1 LNEGT
6 WIVIIG
12 LVFDVFGA
20 FLIVSPLMNYMR
32 KRVFKD
38 EKGHKIIDYEP
49 KQFVTEDPKK
59 EYLIQTKVRIG
70 FILLAVG
77 FILQIFGNWVQNPP
91 LN

>member
-32 KRVFKD
+32 KRVFRD

-49 KQFVTEDPKK
+49 KQF
-59 EYLIQTKVRIG
+59 
-70 FILLAVG
+70 LL
-77 FILQIFGNWVQNPP
+77 
-91 LN
+91 

>member
-1 LNEGT
+1 MNEGT
-6 WIVIIG
+6 SIVIIG

-20 FLIVSPLMNYMR
+20 YLIVSPLMNYMR

-49 KQFVTEDPKK
+49 KQFVIEDYEKDHR
-59 EYLIQTKVRIG
+59 IQTRVRIG

-77 FILQIFGNWVQNPP
+77 FGLQMIGNWVLNPP
-91 LN
+91 A